1 MAKYNITQIQKM
13 VDRLVKIFK
22 EFYGIK
28 LDIKKPNDIMIKD
41 KKVGGIL
48 TESKVSSEI
57 VKFLVIGIGINTEK
71 AILNMEFEDLEKMP
85 SYTKTDI
92 KTLITLR
99 KAIRK
104 NKKALVLFLGEETK

>member
-1 MAKYNITQIQKM
+1 MAKYNIKQIQKM
-13 VDRLVKIFK
+13 VDRLAK
-22 EFYGIK
+22 
-28 LDIKKPNDIMIKD
+28 
-41 KKVGGIL
+41 
-48 TESKVSSEI
+48 
-57 VKFLVIGIGINTEK
+57 IGINTEK

>member
-13 VDRLVKIFK
+13 VDRLAK
-22 EFYGIK
+22 
-28 LDIKKPNDIMIKD
+28 
-41 KKVGGIL
+41 
-48 TESKVSSEI
+48 
-57 VKFLVIGIGINTEK
+57 IGINTEK

-104 NKKALVLFLGEETK
+104 NKKALVLFLGEETKKKRKEGNMWQRN

>member
-13 VDRLVKIFK
+13 VDRLAK
-22 EFYGIK
+22 
-28 LDIKKPNDIMIKD
+28 
-41 KKVGGIL
+41 
-48 TESKVSSEI
+48 
-57 VKFLVIGIGINTEK
+57 IGINTEK

-104 NKKALVLFLGEETK
+104 NKKALVLFLGEEKK

>member
-1 MAKYNITQIQKM
+1 MAKYNITQIQKI
-13 VDRLVKIFK
+13 VDRLAK
-22 EFYGIK
+22 
-28 LDIKKPNDIMIKD
+28 
-41 KKVGGIL
+41 
-48 TESKVSSEI
+48 
-57 VKFLVIGIGINTEK
+57 IGINTEK

>member
-13 VDRLVKIFK
+13 VDRLAK
-22 EFYGIK
+22 
-28 LDIKKPNDIMIKD
+28 
-41 KKVGGIL
+41 
-48 TESKVSSEI
+48 
-57 VKFLVIGIGINTEK
+57 IGINTEK

>member
-1 MAKYNITQIQKM
+1 
-13 VDRLVKIFK
+13 
-22 EFYGIK
+22 
-28 LDIKKPNDIMIKD
+28 
-41 KKVGGIL
+41 
-48 TESKVSSEI
+48 
-57 VKFLVIGIGINTEK
+57 
-71 AILNMEFEDLEKMP
+71 MEFEDLEKMP

>member
-1 MAKYNITQIQKM
+1 MKGVPDMAKYNITQIQKM
-13 VDRLVKIFK
+13 VDRLAK
-22 EFYGIK
+22 
-28 LDIKKPNDIMIKD
+28 
-41 KKVGGIL
+41 
-48 TESKVSSEI
+48 
-57 VKFLVIGIGINTEK
+57 IGINTER

>member
-1 MAKYNITQIQKM
+1 MKGVPDMAKYNITQIQKI
-13 VDRLVKIFK
+13 VDRLAK
-22 EFYGIK
+22 
-28 LDIKKPNDIMIKD
+28 
-41 KKVGGIL
+41 
-48 TESKVSSEI
+48 
-57 VKFLVIGIGINTEK
+57 IGINTEK

>member
-1 MAKYNITQIQKM
+1 MKGEADMAKYNITQIQKM
-13 VDRLVKIFK
+13 VDRLAK
-22 EFYGIK
+22 
-28 LDIKKPNDIMIKD
+28 
-41 KKVGGIL
+41 
-48 TESKVSSEI
+48 
-57 VKFLVIGIGINTEK
+57 IGINTEK

>member
-13 VDRLVKIFK
+13 VDRLAK
-22 EFYGIK
+22 
-28 LDIKKPNDIMIKD
+28 
-41 KKVGGIL
+41 
-48 TESKVSSEI
+48 
-57 VKFLVIGIGINTEK
+57 IGINTEK

-104 NKKALVLFLGEETK
+104 NKKAIVLFLGEETK

>member
-1 MAKYNITQIQKM
+1 MKGEPDMAKYNITQIQKM
-13 VDRLVKIFK
+13 VDRLAK
-22 EFYGIK
+22 
-28 LDIKKPNDIMIKD
+28 
-41 KKVGGIL
+41 
-48 TESKVSSEI
+48 
-57 VKFLVIGIGINTEK
+57 IGINTEK